1 MKPTYYIFTIGLAL
15 LTSCFG
21 YKELPVEY
29 DYSYQGRFTKYK
41 TYDLFDLPVIDGD
54 SSMSNEIIERT
65 IDWRMRLLGYKK
77 TTNKPNILISYR
89 MYYDS
94 LKLKGYVQPD
104 IENWALNLTNED
116 EVYNKENYQMNHG
129 TLVIQLYDRKQKKS
143 IWQGYATNE
152 FGNIKFDNDRNLR
165 NAVVSILDKY
175 RFLAEGFLEDK
186 KIISNDGVDA
196 KDALN

>member
-1 MKPTYYIFTIGLAL
+1 MKPTYLIIIIGMTM
-15 LTSCFG
+15 LTSCFS

-29 DYSYQGRFTKYK
+29 DYSYKGRFTKYK
-41 TYDLFDLPVIDGD
+41 TYDLFDLPVINGD
-54 SSMSNEIIERT
+54 SSMSNEVIERT

-77 TTNKPNILISYR
+77 TKNKPNILISYR
-89 MYYDS
+89 MYFDS

-104 IENWALNLTNED
+104 IENWALNRTNED
-116 EVYNKENYQMNHG
+116 EVYNKENYLMKNG

-152 FGNIKFDNDRNLR
+152 FGNIKFNNDRNLR

-175 RFLAEGFLEDK
+175 RFLAEGYLENK
-186 KIISNDGVDA
+186 KVISSDGVDV